1 MFISHRYCSGQ
12 FDPAVKL
19 EVKGCQ
25 KCQTNS
31 FFTTVRHI
39 NKWTHNRGGSKHIK
53 YSLHGSPTNITLCQA
68 DLYKMSSR
76 SKWMTVQEARAFIT
90 DHDSEIEEDVSE
102 DEDDLELNSDSNES
116 DFEPDEGIAI
126 PIPPS
131 KTFMSK
137 HGEIQWSSSP
147 NMSQAKLSA
156 ENIIKTV
163 PGPTRMAVTRV
174 TDIKSAF
181 ELVMPNSIQK
191 IILEMTNL

>member
-1 MFISHRYCSGQ
+1 
-12 FDPAVKL
+12 
-19 EVKGCQ
+19 
-25 KCQTNS
+25 
-31 FFTTVRHI
+31 
-39 NKWTHNRGGSKHIK
+39 
-53 YSLHGSPTNITLCQA
+53 
-68 DLYKMSSR
+68 
-76 SKWMTVQEARAFIT
+76 MTVQEARDFIT
-90 DHDSEIEEDVSE
+90 DHDSEIEEDVS
-102 DEDDLELNSDSNES
+102 EDDLELNSDSNES

>member
-1 MFISHRYCSGQ
+1 MFSVLAGKLQPHSVDTQQGR
-12 FDPAVKL
+12 VKTYQIFSAW
-19 EVKGCQ
+19 E
-25 KCQTNS
+25 S
-31 FFTTVRHI
+31 
-39 NKWTHNRGGSKHIK
+39 
-53 YSLHGSPTNITLCQA
+53 ITLCQA

-102 DEDDLELNSDSNES
+102 DKDDLEPNSDSNES

-147 NMSQAKLSA
+147 NMRQAKLSA

>member
-1 MFISHRYCSGQ
+1 MFSVLAGKLQPHSVDTQQGRVKTYQIFSAWESYQHYTLSGR
-12 FDPAVKL
+12 P
-19 EVKGCQ
+19 
-25 KCQTNS
+25 
-31 FFTTVRHI
+31 
-39 NKWTHNRGGSKHIK
+39 
-53 YSLHGSPTNITLCQA
+53 
-68 DLYKMSSR
+68 YKMSSR
-76 SKWMTVQEARAFIT
+76 SKWLTVQEARDFIT